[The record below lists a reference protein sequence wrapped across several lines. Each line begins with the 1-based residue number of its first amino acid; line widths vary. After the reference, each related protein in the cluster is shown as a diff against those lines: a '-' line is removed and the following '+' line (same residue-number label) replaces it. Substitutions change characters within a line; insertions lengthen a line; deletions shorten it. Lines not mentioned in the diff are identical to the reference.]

1 MRVDR
6 GGRQKGGRDRGVD
19 RKRSIEGGGD
29 GGSRL
34 KGIDIWVQV
43 EGGGQNGFAEVVD
56 RKR

>member
-1 MRVDR
+1 MVEIW
-6 GGRQKGGRDRGVD
+6 GVD

-29 GGSRL
+29 RGSRL
-34 KGIDIWVQV
+34 EGLDIWVQV